1 MEPCGL
7 TALVPVE
14 PSTTPRRRVEG
25 QRLRI
30 PPWPRNRGVL
40 HRWRTV
46 PLASLHR
53 FVPYFRPMNSPP
65 ADHSQPLA
73 GLETDE
79 ALRAILEGTATETGQ
94 QFFAAL
100 VENLAKALSTHG
112 AWVTEYFP
120 ERRRLRAL
128 AFWFDGQ
135 WVSDYEVDITG
146 SPCEQVIDQRR
157 LVHFPDR
164 LIELFPDDQEVADNG
179 AVSYMGMP
187 LLDTDGSI
195 LGHLAVIDRR
205 PIPEEPRV
213 HAIFKIFAARAA
225 AELQRLRA
233 ETEVRER
240 EEKVGRLLGS
250 AMDAIIELDEELR
263 ISRVNPAA
271 EKVFR
276 CSDTTMV
283 GQDFHRF
290 VEETDGNRLATL
302 ITALDTRP
310 EGARSSWIAGG
321 LTARCPDGGLFPAEA
336 TISRFELH
344 HRKYTT
350 LILRNVRDRV
360 EAEQKIQSLTAETE
374 LLREELQTL
383 HQDGTLIGE
392 SQALKHVLHD
402 ISQVAGTDAT
412 VLIMGETG
420 TGKELAA
427 RAIHTAS
434 RRRERP
440 LVIVNCAAIPSTLIE
455 SEFFGHEPGAFTGA
469 TKKRE
474 GRFALAHKGTIF
486 LDEIGELPLDLQAK
500 LLRVLQE
507 GEFDPVGSSTT
518 RKVDVRVLA
527 ATNRDLAAAAKQGTF
542 REDLYYRLNVFPVRL
557 PPLRERGDDVVR
569 LASLFAQRFAEKMG
583 RTLAPLTVDDSRR
596 LQAYSWPGNVREL
609 QNVIERAVITAQDG
623 RLNLDRALPEASS
636 TQSATV
642 GKTASPPPAI
652 LSAKEFEE
660 LERTN
665 ILRALEETKWKV
677 SGEKGAASLL
687 GLNASTLSSRMKALK
702 IQKPA

>member
-1 MEPCGL
+1 M
-7 TALVPVE
+7 AL
-14 PSTTPRRRVEG
+14 SSADFSK
-25 QRLRI
+25 
-30 PPWPRNRGVL
+30 
-40 HRWRTV
+40 
-46 PLASLHR
+46 PLQ
-53 FVPYFRPMNSPP
+53 
-65 ADHSQPLA
+65 D
-73 GLETDE
+73 LETDV
-79 ALRAILEGTATETGQ
+79 ALRAILEGTATETGR

-100 VENLAKALSTHG
+100 VQNLAKALATHG

-120 ERRRLRAL
+120 EQRRLRAL
-128 AFWFDGQ
+128 AFWMDGQ
-135 WVSDYEVDITG
+135 WVPDYEVDIAG
-146 SPCEQVIDQRR
+146 SPCEQVIDKRQ

-164 LIELFPDDQEVADNG
+164 LVELFPDDPEVADNG
-179 AVSYMGMP
+179 AVSYLGVP

-205 PIPEEPRV
+205 PIPEDPRV
-213 HAIFKIFAARAA
+213 QAIFKIFAARAA

-233 ETEVRER
+233 ETDVRER

-250 AMDAIIELDEELR
+250 AMDAIIELDEGLR
-263 ISRVNPAA
+263 ILRVNPAA

-276 CSDTTMV
+276 CGDATMV
-283 GQDFHRF
+283 GQDFRRF
-290 VEETDGNRLATL
+290 VEEKDGDRLATL
-302 ITALDTRP
+302 IDALDARP

-321 LTARCPDGGLFPAEA
+321 LTARCPEGGSFPAEA

-350 LILRNVRDRV
+350 LILRNIHDRM

-374 LLREELQTL
+374 LLREELRAL
-383 HQDGTLIGE
+383 HQDGALIGE
-392 SQALKHVLHD
+392 SQALKQVLGD
-402 ISQVAGTDAT
+402 IAQVAGTDTT

-427 RAIHTAS
+427 RAIHAAS
-434 RRRERP
+434 HRRERP

-474 GRFALAHKGTIF
+474 GRFSLAHKGTIF

-518 RKVDVRVLA
+518 RKVDVRVVA
-527 ATNRDLAAAAKQGTF
+527 ATNRDLAAAVKQGTF

-557 PPLRERGDDVVR
+557 PPLRDRGDDVVR
-569 LASLFAQRFAEKMG
+569 LASAFAQQFAAKMG
-583 RTLAPLTVDDSRR
+583 RTLGPLATDDARR

-609 QNVIERAVITAQDG
+609 QNVIERAVITSTDG
-623 RLNLDRALPEASS
+623 RLNLERALPEPTVPASS
-636 TQSATV
+636 AGETSE
-642 GKTASPPPAI
+642 PPTGTI
-652 LSAKEFEE
+652 RTAKELEE
-660 LERTN
+660 LERSN
-665 ILRALEETKWKV
+665 ILRALDATKWRV
-677 SGEKGAASLL
+677 SGEQGAANLL

-702 IQKPA
+702 IRKPATG